1 MFFWKPL
8 FITLATL
15 MSAVLLVVPVE
26 VAGDMDYLQAV
37 EKNQKFMKQEIEVDS
52 IRCDSQ
58 SEKIIRRAFEDNSWL
73 ALSTKKELR
82 AYCEAIYCPDAVNEM
97 VAKLFKFIQGNS
109 DWHTGA
115 RVRSINE
122 IYRNNEEMQAK
133 VSIEYIELGFSEN
146 SQLSFVLTGE
156 DNFLV
161 LLKKTEDGYKIKE
174 ISRQVEE
181 KKR

>member
-58 SEKIIRRAFEDNSWL
+58 SEKIIRRAFEDNSL
-73 ALSTKKELR
+73 A
-82 AYCEAIYCPDAVNEM
+82 
-97 VAKLFKFIQGNS
+97 G
-109 DWHTGA
+109 
-115 RVRSINE
+115 
-122 IYRNNEEMQAK
+122 
-133 VSIEYIELGFSEN
+133 IEYKER
-146 SQLSFVLTGE
+146 
-156 DNFLV
+156 
-161 LLKKTEDGYKIKE
+161 IKS
-174 ISRQVEE
+174 IL
-181 KKR
+181 